1 MENPDNKNLDIF
13 FALLRSGMYGMPIPE
28 SELPESIDWESIINF
43 AQKHVVYGIIIE
55 SVRFLPEELL
65 PTGTIAA
72 KMNKFALGLIQ
83 TNVILDKTVVRLS
96 DFLKSHNISGVLL
109 KGAGVARYYNMPQI
123 RQSGDIDFYVGKS
136 VYKKAV
142 AVCQELIKNKRTCHE
157 TEQHFDFYMDGVLI
171 ELHRLATRLF
181 SPFKN
186 KQFQNWIVTE
196 LEQSSN
202 RRTLKIGNSEITL
215 PSVDF
220 DVIYIFYH
228 AWRHFITGGIG
239 FRQLCDWAMILQN
252 HGDKIDKEQLKE
264 NLNRFGI
271 TKGWKLFACI
281 AVNQLG
287 VSAEKIPLYDPEY
300 SRKSEKVL
308 EDIIDGGNFGYYSK
322 AFLRTKGQTTHGL
335 RYSLNKLRSYTGYF
349 FFLLPIIPMEAIF
362 MYLSRTYNG
371 ASDCIKM
378 YTHKSDR

>member
-28 SELPESIDWESIINF
+28 SELPKSIDWESIINF

-55 SVRFLPEELL
+55 SVRLLPEELR

-96 DFLKSHNISGVLL
+96 DFLKSHSISGVLL
-109 KGAGVARYYNMPQI
+109 KGVGVARYYNMPQI

-142 AVCQELIKNKRTCHE
+142 AVCQELIKNKKTCHE

-196 LEQSSN
+196 LEKSSN

-252 HGDKIDKEQLKE
+252 HGDKIDKEKLKE

-281 AVNQLG
+281 AFNQLG

-300 SRKSEKVL
+300 SRKSGKVL

-335 RYSLNKLRSYTGYF
+335 RYSLNKLRNYTGYF
-349 FFLLPIIPMEAIF
+349 FFLLPLIPMEAIF

-371 ASDCIKM
+371 ASECIKM
-378 YTHKSDR
+378 YTHK